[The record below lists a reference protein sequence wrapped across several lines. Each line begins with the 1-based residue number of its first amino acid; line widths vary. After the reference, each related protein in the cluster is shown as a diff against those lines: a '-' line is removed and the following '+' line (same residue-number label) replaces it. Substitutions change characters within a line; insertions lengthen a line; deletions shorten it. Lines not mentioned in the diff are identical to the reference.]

1 MNISFG
7 DLRREIEKVDSDL
20 LVTLGKNE
28 KLLADEGL
36 IKTKVINRQLAFEID
51 SVDDFISTLVELNDK
66 WKA

>member
-28 KLLADEGL
+28 KRLTEEGV
-36 IKTKVINRQLAFEID
+36 IKARVIDRKLAFEID